1 VKAVGPVSV
10 LEHIQYQGVI
20 TFEPRTLNRSL
31 FDGINYACDIDIYR
45 TWADLLVHNQTDL
58 NYKRDYHCCYASRKD
73 NQHYVYSH
81 GEILSHYG
89 AFMVQIESVP
99 GVFSSLRPLHRGR
112 GYSVYSPPLPITA
125 RARDGQRLQH
135 GGLPCGKFFF

>member
-1 VKAVGPVSV
+1 
-10 LEHIQYQGVI
+10 
-20 TFEPRTLNRSL
+20 L

-58 NYKRDYHCCYASRKD
+58 NYKRDYHCCYASHKD

-99 GVFSSLRPLHRGR
+99 GVFSGALGDIGYIFRSKSLDEIMEIVRFIHQLEDAT
-112 GYSVYSPPLPITA
+112 GYAQIWKV
-125 RARDGQRLQH
+125 
-135 GGLPCGKFFF
+135 